1 VAQQETSALFS
12 LKELMRLEESRIEEE
27 RAQRQRTAEAAERA
41 RQEAAR
47 MARENE
53 LARVRAEEERRRE
66 AGRRARDEA
75 ARIEA
80 VRFAE
85 VERVRVEAFER
96 AKSEALSA
104 QRAHEQ
110 RLAAIGAGESK
121 KRLRVTMWSG
131 AAAFVLLAAG
141 GAGIY
146 FGHLKPSAAER
157 ARGLEAIIAQRRAE
171 TDRMQKALDDQNR
184 IVRDLQDQMKPAAPP
199 ERKPAAAPP
208 KPAAPAGKITHPPPP
223 KPPPPCTCDPHD
235 PLCGCF
241 AR

>member
-27 RAQRQRTAEAAERA
+27 RAQRQRQEEAAERA

-47 MARENE
+47 LARENE
-53 LARVRAEEERRRE
+53 LARVRAEAERRRE
-66 AGRRARDEA
+66 AERRARDEA

-80 VRFAE
+80 VRLAE
-85 VERVRVEAFER
+85 IERARVEALER

-110 RLAAIGAGESK
+110 RLAAIGASETN
-121 KRLRVTMWSG
+121 KRLRFTMWSG
-131 AAAFVLLAAG
+131 AAALVLLAAG
-141 GAGIY
+141 GAGLY
-146 FGHLKPSAAER
+146 FGHLKPSADER

-171 TDRMQKALDDQNR
+171 TERMQRALDDQNH
-184 IVRDLQDQMKPAAPP
+184 IVDELQNQMKPAPD
-199 ERKPAAAPP
+199 P
-208 KPAAPAGKITHPPPP
+208 KPAVEAKPPPP
-223 KPPPPCTCDPHD
+223 KPAPRRLKDKPRPPTSCTCDPHD